1 MSFSPCMLQVGRALP
16 FMAFMGRFRTKGIPS
31 FHRRPV
37 YKREAI
43 SLLNYIYI
51 WQSGWE
57 NCHLIV
63 I

>member
-51 WQSGWE
+51 YG
-57 NCHLIV
+57 NRVGKTV